1 MHNDADA
8 ITEPIRPPQDNIP
21 QARQQRDRL
30 LQVTREY
37 IEWEKPVGQLSLDEL
52 QRHSEK
58 ILETAKLSREYIDFT
73 VILLNNELWRDTVAG
88 IPFHKRLLLLPKC
101 LRNQDKCRGT
111 FDEFGLICE
120 HCGSCIID
128 EFKSQ
133 AEQRGYAVLIA
144 EGSPVV
150 MSLIETGKIE
160 AVVGVSCMSVLE
172 RVFPYMEAGAVPG
185 VAIPLLNDGCA
196 NTSVDTDWV
205 WDAIN
210 ISRDDQA
217 GRVNLEELRTQVN
230 GWFSKESLEAF
241 FAPCEPH
248 SSEGLGEEST
258 ERLALEWMAREGKRW
273 RPFLA
278 VCAYKALA
286 KDKTQ
291 TPVPASPGRQPQ
303 VQALPQNLRSAAIA
317 VECFHKASLIHDDI
331 EDGDL
336 ERYNQKTLHVEYGV
350 PIALNVGDFLVGEGY
365 RLLAQLEIASDLK
378 VVVIE
383 AAVQG
388 HRSLCL
394 GQGNELAWTHQPKP
408 LSVAEVIDIFRK
420 KTAPAFEVAL
430 KIGAIL
436 TGRFDDEL
444 SKSLEQYSQ
453 ALGIAYQIRDDLE
466 DFYLA
471 PASPDASRGS
481 GSASQFSVPAV
492 TRPSFLLA
500 LSYEKAKEADKALLE
515 SVWNGSVKLCAVKKE
530 LEDVLTK
537 LQIEQLALE
546 LLELYKSQAINSLIL
561 LKDANLKNLMRRVA
575 GKIFKDTEIM
585 GCCNDYTAGHA
596 QSSESSSASAE

>member
-1 MHNDADA
+1 
-8 ITEPIRPPQDNIP
+8 
-21 QARQQRDRL
+21 
-30 LQVTREY
+30 
-37 IEWEKPVGQLSLDEL
+37 
-52 QRHSEK
+52 
-58 ILETAKLSREYIDFT
+58 
-73 VILLNNELWRDTVAG
+73 
-88 IPFHKRLLLLPKC
+88 
-101 LRNQDKCRGT
+101 
-111 FDEFGLICE
+111 
-120 HCGSCIID
+120 
-128 EFKSQ
+128 
-133 AEQRGYAVLIA
+133 
-144 EGSPVV
+144 
-150 MSLIETGKIE
+150 
-160 AVVGVSCMSVLE
+160 MSVLE
-172 RVFPYMEAGAVPG
+172 SVFPYMEAGAVPG
-185 VAIPLLNDGCA
+185 VAIPLLYDGCA

-210 ISRDDQA
+210 ISRNDQA

-241 FAPCEPH
+241 FAPCE
-248 SSEGLGEEST
+248 EST

-273 RPFLA
+273 RPLLA

-286 KDKTQ
+286 RCSMPDTRYSSRNEHRE
-291 TPVPASPGRQPQ
+291 TSIENRA
-303 VQALPQNLRSAAIA
+303 LRSAAIA

-378 VVVIE
+378 EAVIE

-444 SKSLEQYSQ
+444 SKALEQYSQ

-466 DFYLA
+466 DFY
-471 PASPDASRGS
+471 
-481 GSASQFSVPAV
+481 SASQFSVPAV

-530 LEDVLTK
+530 LEDVLKK

-546 LLELYKSQAINSLIL
+546 LLESYKSQAINSLIL
-561 LKDANLKNLMRRVA
+561 LKDADLKNLMRRVA

-596 QSSESSSASAE
+596 QSSEPSSASAE

>member
-8 ITEPIRPPQDNIP
+8 ITEPIRPPQDNVP
-21 QARQQRDRL
+21 QTRQQRDRL
-30 LQVTREY
+30 LQAIREY
-37 IEWEKPVGQLSLDEL
+37 VKREKPVGQLSIDEL

-58 ILETAKLSREYIDFT
+58 ILKTAKLSRAYKNFS
-73 VILLNNELWRDTVAG
+73 VVLLNNELWQDTVAG
-88 IPFHKRLLLLPKC
+88 IPYNKRLLLLAKC

-128 EFKSQ
+128 EFKSR
-133 AEQRGYAVLIA
+133 AEQLGYAVLIA

-172 RVFPYMEAGAVPG
+172 LVFPYMAAGAVPG
-185 VAIPLLNDGCA
+185 IAIPLLYDGCA

-205 WDAIN
+205 WDAIYT
-210 ISRDDQA
+210 SRDEQA
-217 GRVNLEELRTQVN
+217 GRLNLEELRTQVN
-230 GWFSKESLEAF
+230 DWFSSKSLEAF
-241 FAPCEPH
+241 FAPCN
-248 SSEGLGEEST
+248 SQT
-258 ERLALEWMAREGKRW
+258 ERLALEWMAKEGKRW

-278 VCAYKALA
+278 VCAYKALVES
-286 KDKTQ
+286 KTQ
-291 TPVPASPGRQPQ
+291 
-303 VQALPQNLRSAAIA
+303 ALTQNLRRAALA

-331 EDGDL
+331 EDSDI
-336 ERYNQKTLHVEYGV
+336 ERYNQKTLHVEYGI
-350 PIALNVGDFLVGEGY
+350 PIALNVGDFLLGEGY
-365 RLLAQLEIASDLK
+365 RLLSQLEIASDLK
-378 VVVIE
+378 AAVIE

-394 GQGNELAWTHQPKP
+394 GQGNELAWTHQPGA

-436 TGRFDDEL
+436 TSQFDDEL
-444 SKSLEQYSQ
+444 SNALEQYSQ

-466 DFYLA
+466 DFY
-471 PASPDASRGS
+471 STNG
-481 GSASQFSVPAV
+481 FSVPDV

-500 LSYEKAKEADKALLE
+500 LSYEKAEKADKALLE
-515 SVWNGSVKLCAVKKE
+515 SVWNRSVELPAVAKA
-530 LEDVLTK
+530 LENVFTK
-537 LQIEQLALE
+537 LQIEQLAND
-546 LLELYKSQAINSLIL
+546 LLESYKSQAINSLAK
-561 LKDANLKNLMRRVA
+561 LKDADLKNLLRRVA
-575 GKIFKDTEIM
+575 GKIFNDFKVM

-596 QSSESSSASAE
+596 QSSESSDASAE